1 MKEDDFITF
10 DMDQTNDE
18 INELIDSSGD
28 MDPDVLLFADDPVNG
43 INEVCKDDGGSYS
56 LENDQAFDSVK
67 NTAGKKIKDKADN
80 PLKKTIVKT
89 VVLCT
94 ILSAAMGLGG
104 GYFGYTIAQRS
115 NNGGPEVLY
124 QAVSR
129 TSTDGTSGN
138 SLSIADIAAIT
149 ADSVVAIT
157 TETAATGNR
166 MQQYIMKGA
175 GSGIV
180 ITSTGYIVT
189 NNHVIKGAN
198 KISVTLNNGKT
209 YDAVLVGADQATDIA
224 VIKIDANDLKPIVL
238 GDSSKLLVGELAV
251 AIGNPLGQLGGTVT
265 SGIISALDREI
276 TIDGETMTLL
286 QTNAAINPGNSG
298 GGLFNSQGELIG
310 IVNAKSSGTG
320 VEGLGF
326 AIPINTVKPVLEQ
339 LISNGYVKGKVEMG
353 VTLSDTDKGV
363 YIVKVEKNSN
373 AEKAGIIKGD
383 YLLSINDIE
392 ISSSADV
399 KSVLSKLSVGDSVKL
414 VISRDNK
421 KLTLMMNITEI
432 T

>member
-10 DMDQTNDE
+10 DMNQTDNGIYETVDTST
-18 INELIDSSGD
+18 DP
-28 MDPDVLLFADDPVNG
+28 DPDVLLFADEPVND
-43 INEVCKDDGGSYS
+43 INEANKEDGGRYS
-56 LENDQAFDSVK
+56 LDNNQTFNTAENYRVK
-67 NTAGKKIKDKADN
+67 NKADN
-80 PLKKTIVKT
+80 PLRKTIVKI
-89 VVLCT
+89 VILCT
-94 ILSAAMGLGG
+94 MLSAALGLGG
-104 GYFGYTIAQRS
+104 GYIGYTIAQRTS
-115 NNGGPEVLY
+115 NGGPEVLY

-129 TSTDGTSGN
+129 TSTDGVSGP
-138 SLSIADIAAIT
+138 LSVSDIAAIT

-175 GSGIV
+175 GSGVV

-209 YDAVLVGADQATDIA
+209 YDAVLVGADQTTDIA

-298 GGLFNSQGELIG
+298 GGLFNAQGELIG

-363 YIVKVEKNSN
+363 YIAKVEKNSN
-373 AEKAGIIKGD
+373 ADKAGIIKGD
-383 YLLSINDIE
+383 YLLSIKDTE
-392 ISSSADV
+392 ISTVADV
-399 KSVLSKLSVGDSVKL
+399 KSVLNTLSVGDNVKV
-414 VISRDNK
+414 VILRDNK
-421 KLTLMMNITEI
+421 QLTLMMNIAEI
-432 T
+432 TSNE